1 MRFVILAALT
11 GTLLVACSSAP
22 SAGSE
27 RPKVELDPSSP
38 LTSQMKRSQLQLLTD
53 FSGFQ
58 RQIVAASNEVVLMS
72 PEIPP
77 PNEWR
82 SLVASWNVELPPDGH
97 LKIEARG
104 IYPDHTTKFYTLGL
118 WSEDATRHPR
128 ESVVKQK
135 DADGDVHTDTL
146 VLNQPGPKLQLRLT
160 LGGTAPRLK
169 LIALSFLDPK
179 SAPLMLEPN
188 RTAWGKSVLVP
199 ERSQVTYEAEG
210 GKGWCSP
217 TSLSMVLASWADR
230 LKRPELDIAIPVVA
244 RSVFDR
250 NWPGTGNWPFNTAF
264 AGAFPGMRAYV
275 SRLDSIVELEDWIVA
290 GIPVIISA
298 PYQLLGDQ
306 ESGSGHGHVVI
317 CTGFTETGDVIVHD
331 PWARL
336 ETGQK
341 VRRIYQR
348 NNVIK
353 AWATSENTVYLIY
366 PESATIPA
374 NHHGHWEAH

>member
-1 MRFVILAALT
+1 MRFVILAALA

-22 SAGSE
+22 REDPAGTEAKSA
-27 RPKVELDPSSP
+27 PLSP
-38 LTSQMKRSQLQLLTD
+38 PTPTMKRSQLQLLTD

-58 RQIVAASNEVVLMS
+58 SQINPATREEILRS

-77 PNEWR
+77 PNEWS
-82 SLVASWNVELPPDGH
+82 SLVVSWNVELPPGGY

-104 IYPDHTTKFYTLGL
+104 IYPDHATKLYTLGL
-118 WSEDATRHPR
+118 WSEDPARYPR

-135 DADGDVHTDTL
+135 DSDGDVHTDTL
-146 VLNQPGPKLQLRLT
+146 VLNRPGPKLQLRIT
-160 LGGTAPRLK
+160 LGGPSPKLK
-169 LIALSFLDPK
+169 LIALSFLDSKTPAL
-179 SAPLMLEPN
+179 SLESN
-188 RTAWGKSVLVP
+188 HAAWGKAVVVP

-230 LKRPELDIAIPVVA
+230 LKRPELDLKVPVVA

-264 AGAFPGMRAYV
+264 AGAFPGFRAYV
-275 SRLDSIVELEDWIVA
+275 SRFDGITELEDWVAA

-306 ESGSGHGHVVI
+306 DSGSGNGHVVV
-317 CTGFTETGDVIVHD
+317 CTGFTESGDVVVHD

-341 VRRIYQR
+341 VRRVYQR

-353 AWATSENTVYLIY
+353 AWATSDNTVYLIY
-366 PESATIPA
+366 PESVTIPK
-374 NHHGHWEAH
+374 NRHGHW

>member
-1 MRFVILAALT
+1 MRFVILAALA

-77 PNEWR
+77 PNEWQ
-82 SLVASWNVELPPDGH
+82 SLVASWNVELPPDGL

-104 IYPDHTTKFYTLGL
+104 IYPDHMTKFYVLGL
-118 WSEDATRHPR
+118 WSKDSARHPR

>member
-1 MRFVILAALT
+1 
-11 GTLLVACSSAP
+11 
-22 SAGSE
+22 
-27 RPKVELDPSSP
+27 
-38 LTSQMKRSQLQLLTD
+38 MKRSHLQLLTD

-58 RQIVAASNEVVLMS
+58 RQVTQVPNEVILTS
-72 PEIPP
+72 PEISP
-77 PNEWR
+77 PNDWR
-82 SLVASWNVELPPDGH
+82 NLVASWNVELPSDAS

-104 IYPDHTTKFYTLGL
+104 IYPDHVTKFYALGL
-118 WSEDATRHPR
+118 WSADPTRHPR

-146 VLNQPGPKLQLRLT
+146 VLNRPGPKLQLRIT
-160 LGGTAPRLK
+160 LVGTSPKLK

-179 SAPLMLEPN
+179 AAPLPLEPN
-188 RTAWGKSVLVP
+188 KAAWGKSVSVP

-230 LKRPELDIAIPVVA
+230 LKRPELDIAVPVVA

-275 SRLDSIVELEDWIVA
+275 SRFDSITELEDWIVA
-290 GIPVIISA
+290 GIPVILSA

-306 ESGSGHGHVVI
+306 ESGSGNGHVVV

-331 PWARL
+331 PWA
-336 ETGQK
+336 
-341 VRRIYQR
+341 
-348 NNVIK
+348 
-353 AWATSENTVYLIY
+353 
-366 PESATIPA
+366 
-374 NHHGHWEAH
+374 